1 VILRFLVTGIL
12 ATIALSVV
20 PSETVC
26 IPRPPESD
34 AWHPSGLAIAPR
46 MDLCHRMTPYE
57 PLALAFDR
65 AYRFAEQH
73 PDDLGYPW
81 DDRGNRTLVVSAAT
95 LNGRLLLEQWSALGW
110 DVPIRIR
117 TVTRSFRELE
127 RVKNDLIELARAPIP
142 GAQYIGM
149 TAGDWERTGSSS
161 AQHGS
166 PTRWPPRSSPYM
178 GPTSSRC

>member
-1 VILRFLVTGIL
+1 
-12 ATIALSVV
+12 
-20 PSETVC
+20 
-26 IPRPPESD
+26 
-34 AWHPSGLAIAPR
+34 
-46 MDLCHRMTPYE
+46 MTPYE

-127 RVKNDLIELARAPIP
+127 QVKDDLIELARARIP

-149 TAGDWERTGSSS
+149 TAGDWERNRVFLGAARITDEV
-161 AQHGS
+161 AAAIV
-166 PTRWPPRSSPYM
+166 TRYGTDVVALLI
-178 GPTSSRC
+178 GPQFGPFGMPSEKLQP